1 MIANCVNP
9 ACRAPF
15 SHRRDGRI
23 FTVEGELAA
32 PERGAARPNEQ
43 YWLCGTCS
51 LRLKVVVE
59 NGRVSTVPMERQTAT
74 LAG

>member
-15 SHRRDGRI
+15 SHTRDGRI
-23 FTVEGELAA
+23 FTVEGVLAA
-32 PERGAARPNEQ
+32 ERGAARANEQ

-51 LRLKVVVE
+51 QSMKVVVE
-59 NGRVSTVPMERQTAT
+59 KGRVSTVPMERETAT
-74 LAG
+74 VVG

>member
-23 FTVEGELAA
+23 FTVEGVLAV
-32 PERGAARPNEQ
+32 ERGADRANEQ

-51 LRLKVVVE
+51 QSMKVVVE
-59 NGRVSTVPMERQTAT
+59 KGRVTTVPMERETAA